1 MRKQRGECKQPAALC
16 FWRLLCFH
24 QGDRRC
30 VLRSYLSL
38 RRQARTHLD
47 LSTQPLLLQ
56 GCIWCFFFTLLLFS
70 LCARRL
76 PPLFPPSCSS
86 SLCLAHMQG
95 WLNVGVWEMTHLVAH
110 LILACPYLGCP
121 EIHFSYRRCNCGG
134 ERGGTMQRH
143 YGELFSTFL
152 FPLCTFYFFIFF
164 LDQGPLISTVLYHQ

>member
-38 RRQARTHLD
+38 RRQACTHLD
-47 LSTQPLLLQ
+47 LSTQPLLLL

-76 PPLFPPSCSS
+76 PPLFPPLALPLSVLHTCKAGWMWECGRWLILLHTSS
-86 SLCLAHMQG
+86 SPAHI
-95 WLNVGVWEMTHLVAH
+95 WAARKSISLTAAAAVA
-110 LILACPYLGCP
+110 AR
-121 EIHFSYRRCNCGG
+121 EEVRCRDITGSSFL
-134 ERGGTMQRH
+134 
-143 YGELFSTFL
+143 LFSFPSAL
-152 FPLCTFYFFIFF
+152 FICFFF